1 MQAHARGFLHVQ
13 IADYSKHLTNWS
25 PLMKAVVIH
34 SFGNVDVLKLE
45 DLPMPV
51 PQADEVLVRVNAASV
66 NPVDYKTRSGKSAVK
81 QNQLPMVLGRDV
93 AGIVEQC
100 GSAATHF
107 RKGSEVYALLD
118 REHGGYAE
126 YVIVKERD
134 LATKPAQLDF
144 IQAAAVPM
152 AAVTAWQGLFDH
164 GNLKAGQHVLIHGGA
179 GGVGHLAVQC
189 AKARGA
195 RVSTTASKQDLEFVR
210 SLGADQVIDKAE
222 DFEDSVRDVDLVFD
236 LVNGETQD
244 RSWAVLKQGG
254 TMVSTLTK
262 PSAERAKARG
272 ARAEH
277 YMAQPDAAELDEI
290 GVLIDS
296 GKVRPHVAAVFR
308 LTDVGAA
315 QQQLETKHNR
325 GKIVLRIGS

>member
-1 MQAHARGFLHVQ
+1 
-13 IADYSKHLTNWS
+13 
-25 PLMKAVVIH
+25 
-34 SFGNVDVLKLE
+34 
-45 DLPMPV
+45 MPV
-51 PQADEVLVRVNAASV
+51 PQADEVLVKVNAASV

-107 RKGSEVYALLD
+107 KKGSEVYALLD

-222 DFEDSVRDVDLVFD
+222 EFEDSVRDVDLVFD

-277 YMAQPDAAELDEI
+277 YMGATGCCRAGRDRCAHRFWQSAPTRRCRVPADRCRRGPAAARNQAQPRQDRAAHRKLTTPKPTGTACGSDQLD
-290 GVLIDS
+290 
-296 GKVRPHVAAVFR
+296 RPCKPVCRKRARTIATV
-308 LTDVGAA
+308 VY
-315 QQQLETKHNR
+315 
-325 GKIVLRIGS
+325 